1 MGGNELKIVD
11 VVGATVKSEAGGAS
25 ERAKKAK
32 PDKKK
37 SALGKQ

>member
-25 ERAKKAK
+25 DWAKKAK
-32 PDKKK
+32 PDKK
-37 SALGKQ
+37 SALGNQ